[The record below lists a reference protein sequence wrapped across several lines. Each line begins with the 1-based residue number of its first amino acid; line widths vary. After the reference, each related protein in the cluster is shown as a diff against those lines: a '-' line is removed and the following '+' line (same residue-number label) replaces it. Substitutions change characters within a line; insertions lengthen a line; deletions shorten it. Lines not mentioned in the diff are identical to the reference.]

1 MFHKIIAV
9 VAGSAVSVACCLAGE
24 EGGEAAARR
33 RMEDEVRAWCQAERE
48 ADARREAEAEARTQ
62 RHDEAFRAAVELF
75 RRGQEDA
82 GLAAIRRS
90 YDDWR
95 RAAPAERGC
104 EFGQFNEMVGMLFNG
119 DERDERLAEPFLR
132 LALAHADEMPIDD
145 EFDFISRLMPPR
157 GELPA
162 AEYATRRAQ
171 AMSWSCHCLA
181 RLSGVVERL
190 RAGPPAVLPVPREP
204 ASFSDSVLGTATVAE
219 RIAYKAA
226 LEKRGQSEMAAVDW
240 GFLRDSVRLLQTRLP
255 RFEAAIIDAYAHPPY
270 ATEEM
275 RRLLRE
281 GGVDDATGKRIEA
294 DVLRALPARP
304 K

>member
-162 AEYATRRAQ
+162 AEYAARRAE
-171 AMSWSCHCLA
+171 AMPWWCHYLA
-181 RLSGVVERL
+181 RLQRQVESL
-190 RAGPPAVLPVPREP
+190 RAGRPAVLPVPREP

-219 RIAYKAA
+219 RIAYEAA
-226 LEKRGQSEMAAVDW
+226 LEKQGRSMRAAFDW
-240 GFLRDSVRLLQTRLP
+240 DNLRRAVESLQVKLP
-255 RFEAAIIDAYAHPPY
+255 RFEAAIVGAYARPPY
-270 ATEEM
+270 ATEDM

-281 GGVDDATGKRIEA
+281 SGVDDATRERIEA
-294 DVLRALPARP
+294 GVLRAIAARR
-304 K
+304 